1 MKQIIKISILFSILI
16 LIMAF
21 LPACKGLLSQKKS
34 KPAWLEQRPVNSAYY
49 IGVGY
54 GNKLGNPNDYQQL
67 AKKNALNDLVGE
79 IKVNVS
85 TNSILSTFENNS
97 NINQQY
103 LTNTKITADA
113 LVEDFQVADSWED
126 KNGFWIYYKLSKLDY
141 ERNRRRKIQNA
152 IDRSV
157 DLLDRS
163 NRVDLKDK
171 YILAIQFKV
180 KALLELQNYYNEDL
194 ETFYRGRQ
202 VYLVNEIVNQ
212 LQDLLTKVSVHSD
225 VSQLK
230 GKVGKA
236 IPEPFNAMAY
246 TKDSTSGRFGIGGM
260 AMSMNAEQGKMNFGA
275 CTETDQNG
283 YASFS
288 VARILAKDPVQV
300 LRISLD
306 VANVVKGDSLN
317 IASKNILHSLTV
329 PSATIRVLVDPI
341 KVFMQSNEN
350 NIGKDLSYNVLEPAI
365 KKRLVDE
372 GCNFVKKESDA
383 DYKILINSETKD
395 LGVMWGKMLQS
406 SFDMNISVRDVKND
420 VEIYKD
426 ALQAIRGYQDS
437 PEKAGLDAYNN
448 GLEQFWRK
456 IYLNL
461 IDELLVK
468 DH

>member
-1 MKQIIKISILFSILI
+1 MKQIIKIPFAFCILI
-16 LIMAF
+16 LVIAS

-34 KPAWLEQRPVNSAYY
+34 KPVWLEQRPVNSKYY

-54 GNKLGNPNDYQQL
+54 ANKLNNPNDYQQL

-85 TNSILSTFENNS
+85 THSILSTFENNS

-103 LTNTKITADA
+103 LTSTKITADA

-126 KNGFWIYYKLSKLDY
+126 KNGFWIYYKLSKMDY
-141 ERNRRRKIQNA
+141 ESNRRKKIQNA

-171 YILAIQFKV
+171 YIMAIQFKV
-180 KALLELQNYYNEDL
+180 KALLELQNYYNEAL
-194 ETFYRGRQ
+194 EAFYRGRQ

-212 LQDLLTKVSVHSD
+212 LQDLLSKVSVRSEII
-225 VSQLK
+225 QLK

-236 IPEPFNAMAY
+236 IPEPFNVMAY
-246 TKDSTSGRFGIGGM
+246 LKDSTSFRLGIGGM
-260 AMSMNAEQGKMNFGA
+260 AMSMNVEQGKMNFGTS
-275 CTETDQNG
+275 TETDQNG
-283 YASFS
+283 FASFS
-288 VARILAKDPVQV
+288 VARILTKDPVQV

-329 PSATIRVLVDPI
+329 PSASIRVIVEPI
-341 KVFMQSNEN
+341 KVFMQSNESN
-350 NIGKDLSYNVLEPAI
+350 LSKDLSYNVLEPAI
-365 KKRLVDE
+365 KKRLVEE
-372 GCNFVKKESDA
+372 GCNFVKKESEA
-383 DYKILINSETKD
+383 DYKIIINSETKD
-395 LGVMWGKMLQS
+395 LGIMWGKMLQS
-406 SFDMNISVRDVKND
+406 SFDMNISLRDVKND
-420 VEIYKD
+420 IEIYKD
-426 ALQAIRGYQDS
+426 ALQAVRGYQDS
-437 PEKAGLDAYNN
+437 PDKAGLDAYKN

-456 IYLNL
+456 IYTNL

-468 DH
+468 EH

>member
-1 MKQIIKISILFSILI
+1 MKQIIKIPFSCSIVILV
-16 LIMAF
+16 MFF

-34 KPAWLEQRPVNSAYY
+34 KPAWLEQRPVNSMYY

-54 GNKLGNPNDYQQL
+54 GNKLSNPSDYQQL

-103 LTNTKITADA
+103 LTSTKITADA

-126 KNGFWIYYKLSKLDY
+126 KSGFWIYYKLSKMDY
-141 ERNRRRKIQNA
+141 ENNRRKKIQYA

-157 DLLDRS
+157 DLLNRS

-180 KALLELQNYYNEDL
+180 KALLELQNYYNEAL
-194 ETFYRGRQ
+194 ETFYKGRQ
-202 VYLVNEIVNQ
+202 VFLVNEIVNQ
-212 LQDLLTKVSVHSD
+212 VQDLLTKVSVQSD

-236 IPEPFNAMAY
+236 IPEPFNVFAY
-246 TKDSTSGRFGIGGM
+246 LKDSARGKLGIGGM
-260 AMSMNAEQGKMNFGA
+260 AMSMNVEQGKMNFGSS
-275 CTETDQNG
+275 TETDQNG
-283 YASFS
+283 FASFS

-317 IASKNILHSLTV
+317 IASKNILRSLTV
-329 PSATIRVLVDPI
+329 PSASIRVMVEPI

-350 NIGKDLSYNVLEPAI
+350 NLSKGLSYNVLEPAI
-365 KKRLVDE
+365 KKRLVEE
-372 GCNFVKKESDA
+372 GCNFVKKETEA
-383 DYKILINSETKD
+383 DYKIIINSETKD

-406 SFDMNISVRDVKND
+406 SFDMNISLRDVKND
-420 VEIYKD
+420 IEIYKD
-426 ALQAIRGYQDS
+426 ALQAVRGYQDS
-437 PEKAGLDAYNN
+437 PEKAGLDAYNS

-456 IYLNL
+456 IYPNL
-461 IDELLVK
+461 LDELLVK

>member
-1 MKQIIKISILFSILI
+1 MKQIIKIPFSCSIVILV
-16 LIMAF
+16 MFF

-34 KPAWLEQRPVNSAYY
+34 KPAWLEQRPVNSMYY

-54 GNKLGNPNDYQQL
+54 GNKLSNPSDYQQL

-103 LTNTKITADA
+103 LTSTKITADA

-126 KNGFWIYYKLSKLDY
+126 KSGFWIYYKLSKMDY
-141 ERNRRRKIQNA
+141 ENNRRKKIQYA

-157 DLLDRS
+157 DLLNRS

-180 KALLELQNYYNEDL
+180 KALLELQNYYNEAL
-194 ETFYRGRQ
+194 ETFYKGRQ
-202 VYLVNEIVNQ
+202 VFLVNEIVNQ
-212 LQDLLTKVSVHSD
+212 VQDHLTKVSVQSD

-236 IPEPFNAMAY
+236 IPEPFNVFAY
-246 TKDSTSGRFGIGGM
+246 LKDSARGKLGIGGM
-260 AMSMNAEQGKMNFGA
+260 AMSMNVEQGKMNFGSS
-275 CTETDQNG
+275 TETDQNG
-283 YASFS
+283 FASFS

-317 IASKNILHSLTV
+317 IASKNILRSLTV
-329 PSATIRVLVDPI
+329 PSASIRVMVEPI

-350 NIGKDLSYNVLEPAI
+350 NLSKGLSYNVLEPAI
-365 KKRLVDE
+365 KKRLVEE
-372 GCNFVKKESDA
+372 GCNFVKKETEA
-383 DYKILINSETKD
+383 DYKIIINSETKD

-406 SFDMNISVRDVKND
+406 SFDMNISLRDVKND
-420 VEIYKD
+420 IEIYKD
-426 ALQAIRGYQDS
+426 ALQAVRGYQDS
-437 PEKAGLDAYNN
+437 PEKAGLDAYNS

-456 IYLNL
+456 IYFNL
-461 IDELLVK
+461 LDELLVK

>member
-1 MKQIIKISILFSILI
+1 MKQIIKISTQFSLLI
-16 LIMAF
+16 LVMAL
-21 LPACKGLLSQKKS
+21 LPACKGLSSQKKT

-54 GNKLGNPNDYQQL
+54 GNKLSNPNDYQQL

-126 KNGFWIYYKLSKLDY
+126 KNGFWIYYKLSKMDY
-141 ERNRRRKIQNA
+141 ESNRRRKIQNA

-163 NRVDLKDK
+163 NRIDLKDK
-171 YILAIQFKV
+171 YVLAIQFKV
-180 KALLELQNYYNEDL
+180 KALLELQNYYNEAL

-212 LQDLLTKVSVHSD
+212 IQDLLSKLSVRSD
-225 VSQLK
+225 ISQLK
-230 GKVGKA
+230 GKVGKS
-236 IPEPFNAMAY
+236 ISEPFNVMVY
-246 TKDSTSGRFGIGGM
+246 LKDSSSGRIAIGGM
-260 AMSMNAEQGKMNFGA
+260 SLSMNTEQGKMNFGA

-283 YASFS
+283 FASFS

-329 PSATIRVLVDPI
+329 PSASIRVMVEPI
-341 KVFMQSNEN
+341 KVFMQSNESN
-350 NIGKDLSYNVLEPAI
+350 LNKDLSYNVLEPAI
-365 KKRLVDE
+365 KKRLVEE

-383 DYKILINSETKD
+383 DYKIFINSETKD

-406 SFDMNISVRDVKND
+406 SFDMNISLRDVKND
-420 VEIYKD
+420 TEIYKD
-426 ALQAIRGYQDS
+426 ALQSVRGYQDT

-456 IYLNL
+456 IYPNL
-461 IDELLVK
+461 MDELLVK

>member
-1 MKQIIKISILFSILI
+1 MF
-16 LIMAF
+16 F

-34 KPAWLEQRPVNSAYY
+34 KPVWLEQRPVNSKYY

-54 GNKLGNPNDYQQL
+54 ANKLNNPNDYQQL

-103 LTNTKITADA
+103 LTSTKITADA

-126 KNGFWIYYKLSKLDY
+126 KSGFWIYYKLSKMDY
-141 ERNRRRKIQNA
+141 ENNRRKKIQNA

-157 DLLDRS
+157 DLLNRS

-180 KALLELQNYYNEDL
+180 KALLELQNYYNEAL
-194 ETFYRGRQ
+194 ETFYKGRQ
-202 VYLVNEIVNQ
+202 VFLVNEIVNQ
-212 LQDLLTKVSVHSD
+212 VQDLLTKVSVQSD

-236 IPEPFNAMAY
+236 IPEPFNVFACL
-246 TKDSTSGRFGIGGM
+246 KDSARGKLGIGGM
-260 AMSMNAEQGKMNFGA
+260 AMSMNVEQGKMNFGSS
-275 CTETDQNG
+275 TETDQNG
-283 YASFS
+283 FASFS

-317 IASKNILHSLTV
+317 IASKNILRSLTV
-329 PSATIRVLVDPI
+329 PSASIRVMVEPI

-350 NIGKDLSYNVLEPAI
+350 NLSKGLSYNVLEPAI
-365 KKRLVDE
+365 KKRLVEE
-372 GCNFVKKESDA
+372 GCNFVKKETEA
-383 DYKILINSETKD
+383 DYKIIINSETKD

-406 SFDMNISVRDVKND
+406 SFDMNISLRDVKND
-420 VEIYKD
+420 IEIYKD
-426 ALQAIRGYQDS
+426 ALQAVRGYQDS
-437 PEKAGLDAYNN
+437 PEKAGLDAYNS

-456 IYLNL
+456 IYPNL
-461 IDELLVK
+461 LDELLVK

>member
-1 MKQIIKISILFSILI
+1 MF
-16 LIMAF
+16 F

-34 KPAWLEQRPVNSAYY
+34 KPAWLEQRPVNSMYY

-54 GNKLGNPNDYQQL
+54 GNKLSNPSDYQQL

-103 LTNTKITADA
+103 LTSTKITADA

-126 KNGFWIYYKLSKLDY
+126 KSGFWIYYKLSKMDY
-141 ERNRRRKIQNA
+141 ENNRRKKIQYA

-157 DLLDRS
+157 DLLNRS

-180 KALLELQNYYNEDL
+180 KALLELQNYYNEAL
-194 ETFYRGRQ
+194 ETFYKGRQ
-202 VYLVNEIVNQ
+202 VFLVNEIVNQ
-212 LQDLLTKVSVHSD
+212 VQDHLTKVSVQSD

-236 IPEPFNAMAY
+236 IPEPFNVFAY
-246 TKDSTSGRFGIGGM
+246 LKDSARGKLGIGGM
-260 AMSMNAEQGKMNFGA
+260 AMSMNVEQGKMNFGSS
-275 CTETDQNG
+275 TETDQNG
-283 YASFS
+283 FASFS

-317 IASKNILHSLTV
+317 IASKNILRSLTV
-329 PSATIRVLVDPI
+329 PSASIRVMVEPI

-350 NIGKDLSYNVLEPAI
+350 NLSKGLSYNVLEPAI
-365 KKRLVDE
+365 KKRLVEE
-372 GCNFVKKESDA
+372 GCNFVKKETEA
-383 DYKILINSETKD
+383 DYKIIINSETKD

-406 SFDMNISVRDVKND
+406 SFDMNISLRDVKND
-420 VEIYKD
+420 IEIYKD
-426 ALQAIRGYQDS
+426 ALQAVRGYQDS
-437 PEKAGLDAYNN
+437 PEKAGLDAYNS

-456 IYLNL
+456 IYFNL
-461 IDELLVK
+461 LDELLVK

>member
-1 MKQIIKISILFSILI
+1 MKQIIKIPFAFFIFILVIAL
-16 LIMAF
+16 

-34 KPAWLEQRPVNSAYY
+34 KPKWLEQRPVNSMYY

-54 GNKLGNPNDYQQL
+54 GNKLSNPNDYQQL

-85 TNSILSTFENNS
+85 THSILSTFENNS

-103 LTNTKITADA
+103 LTSTKITADA

-126 KNGFWIYYKLSKLDY
+126 NNGFWIYYKLSKMDY
-141 ERNRRRKIQNA
+141 ESNRRKKIQNA
-152 IDRSV
+152 IDCSV

-171 YILAIQFKV
+171 YIMAIKFKV
-180 KALLELQNYYNEDL
+180 KALLELQNYYNEAL

-212 LQDLLTKVSVHSD
+212 LQDLLSKVSVRSEI
-225 VSQLK
+225 SQLK

-236 IPEPFNAMAY
+236 IPEPFNVMAY
-246 TKDSTSGRFGIGGM
+246 LKDSTSGRLGIGGM
-260 AMSMNAEQGKMNFGA
+260 AMSMNVEQGKMNFGTS
-275 CTETDQNG
+275 TETDQNG
-283 YASFS
+283 LASFS

-317 IASKNILHSLTV
+317 IASKNILYSLTV
-329 PSATIRVLVDPI
+329 SSASIRVIVEPI
-341 KVFMQSNEN
+341 KVFMQSNESN
-350 NIGKDLSYNVLEPAI
+350 LSKDLSYNVLEPAI
-365 KKRLVDE
+365 KKRLVEE

-383 DYKILINSETKD
+383 DYKIIVNGETKD

-406 SFDMNISVRDVKND
+406 SFDMNISLRDVKND
-420 VEIYKD
+420 IEIYKD
-426 ALQAIRGYQDS
+426 ALQAVRGYQDS

-456 IYLNL
+456 IYPNL
-461 IDELLVK
+461 LDELLVK